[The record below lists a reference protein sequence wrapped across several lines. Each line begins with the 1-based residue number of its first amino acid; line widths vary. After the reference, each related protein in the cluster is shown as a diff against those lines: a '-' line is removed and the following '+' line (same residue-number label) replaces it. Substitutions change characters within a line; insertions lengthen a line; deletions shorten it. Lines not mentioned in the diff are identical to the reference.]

1 MKENILETQTG
12 NIYYKTGGAGEPLFF
27 IHGNGEDTSIFKGQ
41 LADFC
46 RDYTIIAMDTRGHGQ
61 SDLGVDVLTFEQIA
75 QDVIAIMDTLV
86 IEQVTIVGYSDGG
99 NIGMYL
105 ASHYPKRIKGLVMMG
120 ANYEVDALEEELLT
134 KVKSYQKRLEGRE
147 QTPENVRKLNVL
159 NLMLHELALTE
170 EDLKRIKV
178 PTLVM
183 AGEFDI
189 VAHSHTE
196 AIAETIADSELF
208 ICPEGGHDFFVHQP
222 ALFLETVTL
231 FLDKLKSDEK

>member
-1 MKENILETQTG
+1 M
-12 NIYYKTGGAGEPLFF
+12 
-27 IHGNGEDTSIFKGQ
+27 
-41 LADFC
+41 
-46 RDYTIIAMDTRGHGQ
+46 
-61 SDLGVDVLTFEQIA
+61 
-75 QDVIAIMDTLV
+75 
-86 IEQVTIVGYSDGG
+86 
-99 NIGMYL
+99 
-105 ASHYPKRIKGLVMMG
+105 
-120 ANYEVDALEEELLT
+120 
-134 KVKSYQKRLEGRE
+134 KSYQKRLEGRE